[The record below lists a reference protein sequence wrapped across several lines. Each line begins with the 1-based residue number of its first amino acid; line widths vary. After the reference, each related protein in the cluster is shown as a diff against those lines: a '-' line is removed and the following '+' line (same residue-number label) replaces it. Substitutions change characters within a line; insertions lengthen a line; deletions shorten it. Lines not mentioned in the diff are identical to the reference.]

1 MSFRNFLNI
10 FFSKKVDDHKKFLNK
25 QRQTN
30 TKKCWNGLNNYQLR
44 IFFSVRETSGNC
56 FMFFLDHIFCG
67 VLWDFFFFFFSHIF
81 NISVCFFLLN
91 IYTITQ
97 RFEVHR
103 FFFTELPL
111 FSRKRIPFV
120 FLAKHRF
127 EIFFEKSGFYHN
139 VWGCF
144 FSREKG
150 KSGYDGTDD

>member
-1 MSFRNFLNI
+1 M
-10 FFSKKVDDHKKFLNK
+10 
-25 QRQTN
+25 
-30 TKKCWNGLNNYQLR
+30 NNYQLR

-67 VLWDFFFFFFSHIF
+67 VLWDFFFQSHFF
-81 NISVCFFLLN
+81 NISSLLFPFKYLHNNTTFLR
-91 IYTITQ
+91 YTD
-97 RFEVHR
+97 
-103 FFFTELPL
+103 FFTELPL